1 MNLDFIC
8 RSSKPVSLNTWHKI
22 KVSRTGLQGVVE
34 VDDQGPIQGLSKG
47 AYTQLTL
54 LQPLFIGGHPDFDI
68 ISKYVNLSVS
78 FQGCI
83 QKVDKLD

>member
-1 MNLDFIC
+1 M
-8 RSSKPVSLNTWHKI
+8 SLNTWHRV
-22 KVSRTGLQGVVE
+22 KVSRTGLQGVLE
-34 VDDQGPIQGLSKG
+34 VDDQSLVQGLSKG

-68 ISKYVNLSVS
+68 TSKHLNQSTS

-83 QKVDKLD
+83 QKVQSTVNNLSLCMHIHV

>member
-1 MNLDFIC
+1 M
-8 RSSKPVSLNTWHKI
+8 SLNTWHRV
-22 KVSRTGLQGVVE
+22 KVSRTGLQGVLE
-34 VDDQGPIQGLSKG
+34 VDDQSLLQGLSKG

-68 ISKYVNLSVS
+68 TSIHLNQSTS

-83 QKVDKLD
+83 QKVQSTVKNLFLCMHIHV